1 LSADGNTALIGG
13 PFDNGR
19 VGAAWVFTR
28 SGSTWTQQGAK
39 LVGSGYTGTPWQGSS
54 VALSADGNTALIGG
68 PLDNGRVGAAWV
80 FTRSG
85 STWTQQGAKLVGS
98 GYIGTPLQ
106 GSYVALSADGSTAL
120 IGGPADDHLVGAT
133 WVFTNS
139 GSTWTQQ
146 GAKLVGSGY
155 VDRSW
160 QGASLALS
168 ADGNTALIAGP
179 VDDHLVGAAWV
190 FTRAGST
197 WTQQGAKLVGSPH
210 TSHPL
215 EANMVA
221 LSADGNTAL
230 IAGPYENGF
239 VGANWVFARSGSTW
253 TQGAELVGS
262 GYTGYPDEGS
272 SVALSAD
279 GNTALIGGI
288 GDNGFVGAAWVFAR
302 SGSTWTQGAELVG
315 QRRERRRR
323 PG

>member
-1 LSADGNTALIGG
+1 M
-13 PFDNGR
+13 
-19 VGAAWVFTR
+19 
-28 SGSTWTQQGAK
+28 
-39 LVGSGYTGTPWQGSS
+39 
-54 VALSADGNTALIGG
+54 
-68 PLDNGRVGAAWV
+68 
-80 FTRSG
+80 
-85 STWTQQGAKLVGS
+85 GS

-106 GSYVALSADGSTAL
+106 GSYVALSADGSMAL

-168 ADGNTALIAGP
+168 ADGSTALIAGP

-210 TSHPL
+210 TGHPL

-239 VGANWVFARSGSTW
+239 VGATWVFARSGSTW

-279 GNTALIGGI
+279 GNTALIGGM